1 MARTFHFG
9 EQSGETKKQCIYL
22 RTETEQMKIKKN
34 LVYTIK
40 EASSLTGIS
49 TRTLSRTAKKYNLE
63 RIDNR
68 YVFTGDFILETFKKQ
83 LKKVASP
90 KNNGEDNGEQVGE
103 QAEIYKVQ
111 IQELT
116 KENNVLKNQIK
127 ELKSI
132 EPEKTTEALKQ
143 LIEKF
148 TISEIQELDL
158 KMKDK
163 GELSNIGN
171 LWFVKKGVMLQ
182 EYTPT
187 EYDIAFKRLT
197 EWRLQQKE
205 IEKQAAEID
214 EIKVSSTERVEHYK
228 NLFEYQR
235 KQSDR
240 ILRIHEKLVTSINEL
255 TNANIQ
261 RNVIEAK
268 EKGVIN
274 DDWKTTED

>member
-1 MARTFHFG
+1 M
-9 EQSGETKKQCIYL
+9 
-22 RTETEQMKIKKN
+22 RTETEQMKIQKN

-49 TRTLSRTAKKYNLE
+49 TRTLSRAAKKHNLE

-83 LKKVASP
+83 LKKVAKP
-90 KNNGEDNGEQVGE
+90 ENNGEDNGEDNGEQV
-103 QAEIYKVQ
+103 EIYKLQ

-116 KENNVLKNQIK
+116 KENNVLQNQITA
-127 ELKSI
+127 LKTI
-132 EPEKTTEALKQ
+132 EPFDGVKQ
-143 LIEKF
+143 EIEKH
-148 TISEIQELDL
+148 TIAEIEDIDFKL
-158 KMKDK
+158 KNPGKFA
-163 GELSNIGN
+163 EVGN
-171 LWFVKKGVMLQ
+171 LVFVAKGKVYA
-182 EYTPT
+182 EYTES
-187 EYDIAFKRLT
+187 EYEFAEAKLN
-197 EWRLQQKE
+197 EWRFQQKE
-205 IEKQAAEID
+205 IEKQAAEIED
-214 EIKVSSTERVEHYK
+214 IKATGSERVEHYK

-274 DDWKTTED
+274 DDWKPTED

>member
-1 MARTFHFG
+1 MARTFHFGEQSG

-22 RTETEQMKIKKN
+22 RTETEQMKIQKN

-49 TRTLSRTAKKYNLE
+49 TRTLSRAAKKHNLE
-63 RIDNR
+63 RIDSR
-68 YVFTGDFILETFKKQ
+68 YIFTGDFILETFKKQ
-83 LKKVASP
+83 LKKVAKP
-90 KNNGEDNGEQVGE
+90 NKIGEDNGEQVGE
-103 QAEIYKVQ
+103 QAP
-111 IQELT
+111 
-116 KENNVLKNQIK
+116 
-127 ELKSI
+127 

-148 TISEIQELDL
+148 TISEIQEIDL

-163 GELSNIGN
+163 RELSNIGN

-187 EYDIAFKRLT
+187 EYDVAFKRLT

-240 ILRIHEKLVTSINEL
+240 ILQIHEKLVSSINEL
-255 TNANIQ
+255 TESTIQ
-261 RNVIEAK
+261 RNHIEAK
-268 EKGVIN
+268 DK
-274 DDWKTTED
+274 KYL

>member
-1 MARTFHFG
+1 MF
-9 EQSGETKKQCIYL
+9 IP
-22 RTETEQMKIKKN
+22 MKIQPN
-34 LVYTIK
+34 LVYSKNEVSELLNIHPRK
-40 EASSLTGIS
+40 L
-49 TRTLSRTAKKYNLE
+49 N
-63 RIDNR
+63 RIAQRHNIEKVDNR
-68 YVFTGDFILETFKKQ
+68 YIFKGSFLIEYFKLDVSKGVQTLSKSVQTLSKDFQ
-83 LKKVASP
+83 
-90 KNNGEDNGEQVGE
+90 
-103 QAEIYKVQ
+103 EIPT
-111 IQELT
+111 EAA
-116 KENNVLKNQIK
+116 
-127 ELKSI
+127 
-132 EPEKTTEALKQ
+132 PTTEALKQ

-148 TISEIQELDL
+148 TISEIQEIDL
-158 KMKDK
+158 KIKDK

-187 EYDIAFKRLT
+187 EYEVAFKRLT

-240 ILRIHEKLVTSINEL
+240 ILQIHEKLVQSVTEL
-255 TNANIQ
+255 TKGSIQ

-274 DDWKTTED
+274 DDWKTTE

>member
-1 MARTFHFG
+1 MF
-9 EQSGETKKQCIYL
+9 IP
-22 RTETEQMKIKKN
+22 MKIQPN
-34 LVYTIK
+34 LVYSKNEVSELLNIHPRK
-40 EASSLTGIS
+40 L
-49 TRTLSRTAKKYNLE
+49 N
-63 RIDNR
+63 RIAQRHNIEKVDNR
-68 YVFTGDFILETFKKQ
+68 YIFKGSFLIEYFKLDVSKGVQTLSKSVQTLSKDFQ
-83 LKKVASP
+83 
-90 KNNGEDNGEQVGE
+90 
-103 QAEIYKVQ
+103 EIPTEAV
-111 IQELT
+111 
-116 KENNVLKNQIK
+116 
-127 ELKSI
+127 
-132 EPEKTTEALKQ
+132 PTTEALKQ

-148 TISEIQELDL
+148 TISEIQELEL
-158 KMKDK
+158 KMKEK
-163 GELSNIGN
+163 NELSNIGN

-187 EYDIAFKRLT
+187 EYEVAFKRLT

-205 IEKQAAEID
+205 IEKQAAEIT

>member
-1 MARTFHFG
+1 
-9 EQSGETKKQCIYL
+9 
-22 RTETEQMKIKKN
+22 
-34 LVYTIK
+34 
-40 EASSLTGIS
+40 
-49 TRTLSRTAKKYNLE
+49 
-63 RIDNR
+63 
-68 YVFTGDFILETFKKQ
+68 
-83 LKKVASP
+83 
-90 KNNGEDNGEQVGE
+90 
-103 QAEIYKVQ
+103 VQ

-148 TISEIQELDL
+148 TISEIQEIDL

-171 LWFVKKGVMLQ
+171 LWFIKKGVMLQ

-240 ILRIHEKLVTSINEL
+240 ILQIHEKLVSSINEL
-255 TNANIQ
+255 TESTIQ
-261 RNVIEAK
+261 RNHIEAK
-268 EKGVIN
+268 DK
-274 DDWKTTED
+274 KYL

>member
-1 MARTFHFG
+1 MARTFHFGEQSG

-22 RTETEQMKIKKN
+22 RTETEQMKIQKN

-49 TRTLSRTAKKYNLE
+49 TRTLSRAAKKHNLE

-83 LKKVASP
+83 LKKVAKP
-90 KNNGEDNGEQVGE
+90 NKIGEDNGEQVGE
-103 QAEIYKVQ
+103 QVP
-111 IQELT
+111 
-116 KENNVLKNQIK
+116 
-127 ELKSI
+127 

-148 TISEIQELDL
+148 TISEIQEIDL

-163 GELSNIGN
+163 RELSNIGN

-187 EYDIAFKRLT
+187 EYDVAFKRLT

-240 ILRIHEKLVTSINEL
+240 ILQIHEKLVSSINEL
-255 TNANIQ
+255 TESTIQ
-261 RNVIEAK
+261 RNHIEAK
-268 EKGVIN
+268 DK
-274 DDWKTTED
+274 KYL

>member
-1 MARTFHFG
+1 
-9 EQSGETKKQCIYL
+9 
-22 RTETEQMKIKKN
+22 MKIQPN
-34 LVYTIK
+34 LVYSKNEVSELLNIHPRK
-40 EASSLTGIS
+40 L
-49 TRTLSRTAKKYNLE
+49 N
-63 RIDNR
+63 RIAQRHNIEKVDNR
-68 YVFTGDFILETFKKQ
+68 YIFKGSFLIEHFKLDVSKGVQSVSKDFQ
-83 LKKVASP
+83 
-90 KNNGEDNGEQVGE
+90 
-103 QAEIYKVQ
+103 EIPT
-111 IQELT
+111 EAA
-116 KENNVLKNQIK
+116 
-127 ELKSI
+127 
-132 EPEKTTEALKQ
+132 PTTEALKQ

-148 TISEIQELDL
+148 TISEIQEIDL
-158 KMKDK
+158 KLKDK

-205 IEKQAAEID
+205 IEKQAAEIS

-240 ILRIHEKLVTSINEL
+240 ILQIHEKLVGSLNEL
-255 TNANIQ
+255 TKGTIQ

-274 DDWKTTED
+274 EDWKPTED

>member
-1 MARTFHFG
+1 MF
-9 EQSGETKKQCIYL
+9 IP
-22 RTETEQMKIKKN
+22 MKIQPN
-34 LVYTIK
+34 LVYSKNEVSELLNIHPRK
-40 EASSLTGIS
+40 L
-49 TRTLSRTAKKYNLE
+49 N
-63 RIDNR
+63 RIAQRHNIEKVDNR
-68 YVFTGDFILETFKKQ
+68 YIFKGSFLIEHFKLDVSKGVQTLSKGVQSVSKDFQ
-83 LKKVASP
+83 
-90 KNNGEDNGEQVGE
+90 
-103 QAEIYKVQ
+103 EIPTEAAQ
-111 IQELT
+111 
-116 KENNVLKNQIK
+116 
-127 ELKSI
+127 
-132 EPEKTTEALKQ
+132 TTEALKQ

-148 TISEIQELDL
+148 TISEIQEIDL
-158 KMKDK
+158 KLKDK

-187 EYDIAFKRLT
+187 EYDVAFKRLT

-205 IEKQAAEID
+205 IEKQAAEIS

-240 ILRIHEKLVTSINEL
+240 ILQIHEKLVQSVTEL
-255 TNANIQ
+255 TKGSIQ

-274 DDWKTTED
+274 DDWKTK

>member
-1 MARTFHFG
+1 MF
-9 EQSGETKKQCIYL
+9 IP
-22 RTETEQMKIKKN
+22 MKIQPN
-34 LVYTIK
+34 LVYSKNEVSELLNIHPRK
-40 EASSLTGIS
+40 L
-49 TRTLSRTAKKYNLE
+49 N
-63 RIDNR
+63 RIAQRHNIEKVDNR
-68 YVFTGDFILETFKKQ
+68 YIFKGSFLIEYFKLDVSKGVQTLSKGVQSVSKDFQ
-83 LKKVASP
+83 
-90 KNNGEDNGEQVGE
+90 
-103 QAEIYKVQ
+103 EIPT
-111 IQELT
+111 EAA
-116 KENNVLKNQIK
+116 
-127 ELKSI
+127 
-132 EPEKTTEALKQ
+132 PTTEALKQ

-148 TISEIQELDL
+148 TISEIQEIDL
-158 KMKDK
+158 KLKDK

-187 EYDIAFKRLT
+187 EYEVAFKRLT

-205 IEKQAAEID
+205 IEKQAAEIT

-240 ILRIHEKLVTSINEL
+240 ILQIHEKLVGSLNEL
-255 TNANIQ
+255 TKGTIQ

-274 DDWKTTED
+274 EDWKPTED

>member
-1 MARTFHFG
+1 
-9 EQSGETKKQCIYL
+9 
-22 RTETEQMKIKKN
+22 MKIKKN

-49 TRTLSRTAKKYNLE
+49 TRTLSRTAKKHNLE

-83 LKKVASP
+83 LKKVAKP
-90 KNNGEDNGEQVGE
+90 NKNGEDNGEQVGE

-148 TISEIQELDL
+148 TISEIQEIDL

-171 LWFVKKGVMLQ
+171 LWFIKKGVMLQ

-240 ILRIHEKLVTSINEL
+240 ILQIHEKLVSSINEL
-255 TNANIQ
+255 TESTIQ
-261 RNVIEAK
+261 RNHIEAK
-268 EKGVIN
+268 DK
-274 DDWKTTED
+274 KYL